1 MPRQDFI
8 GRQITGKKDVNIT
21 KWILLQDIKL
31 YGWKF
36 VSIKV
41 VIVHSDAQTDYDLYL
56 WSMVCLR
63 GLVWHET
70 STQSN
75 FIQWV
80 VDLQLGDTNKHW
92 FIKNRTKLIS
102 VLPLNSL
109 YMSRAVNLV
118 SHFFWTEFEIW
129 AGFGPVG
136 STENCTT

>member
-1 MPRQDFI
+1 MD
-8 GRQITGKKDVNIT
+8 
-21 KWILLQDIKL
+21 LLQEFKL

-102 VLPLNSL
+102 IL
-109 YMSRAVNLV
+109 
-118 SHFFWTEFEIW
+118 
-129 AGFGPVG
+129 
-136 STENCTT
+136 CTTKIIKYELCDEPIFLEQNLRFGLVLGLLAVMKTAQPKQLLATFKGSFF